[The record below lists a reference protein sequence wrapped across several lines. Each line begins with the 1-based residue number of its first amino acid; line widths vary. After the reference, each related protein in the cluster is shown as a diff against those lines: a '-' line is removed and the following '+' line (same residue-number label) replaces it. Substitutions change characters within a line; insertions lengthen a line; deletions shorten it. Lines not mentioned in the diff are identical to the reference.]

1 MKKLHLPCGRM
12 KGGGV
17 ERKIVYEI
25 GEKDVGCTVMQFLR
39 GKRYSGQMIGELKW
53 SGDGVTCNGGPIKM
67 KEPLQMGDRLEIY
80 AHERERSEDI
90 LQVELPF
97 PVVYEDEDLV
107 VVNKPAGMPVQP
119 SWYYRDK
126 SLANAAAFYYRE
138 QAGQFVYR
146 CVTRLDKNTTG
157 LVLLA
162 KNPISS
168 GILYDLMVNR
178 EIKRT
183 YYAIARRESERLL
196 QTGEKGIIDLP
207 IGKDMDAANV
217 YKIDWEN
224 GKHAVTHYEVL
235 AAAQDCAYIKLYLET
250 GRTHQIR
257 VHMEAMGYPL
267 AGDET
272 YHGSKPDTVTGL
284 QHQALHAGM
293 LEFSHPITGRWMR
306 LEAPLP
312 KEMLD
317 GLP

>member
-1 MKKLHLPCGRM
+1 M
-12 KGGGV
+12 KGGDV

-25 GEKDVGCTVMQFLR
+25 GEQDAGGTVMQFLR
-39 GKRYSGQMIGELKW
+39 GKRYSGQMIGALKW
-53 SGDGVTCNGGPIKM
+53 SGDGITCNGRPVKM
-67 KEPLQMGDRLEIY
+67 KARLQVGDRLMVY

-107 VVNKPAGMPVQP
+107 VVSKPAGMPVQP
-119 SWYYRDK
+119 SWYYRDN

-138 QAGQFVYR
+138 QAEQFVYR
-146 CVTRLDKNTTG
+146 CVTRLDKDTTG

-168 GILYDLMVNR
+168 GILYDLMANR

-183 YYAIARRESERLL
+183 YYAIARREYERML

-217 YKIDWEN
+217 YKIDREN
-224 GKHAVTHYEVL
+224 GKQAVTHYEVL
-235 AAAQDCAYIKLYLET
+235 AGTEDYAYVKLHLET

-284 QHQALHAGM
+284 HRQALHAGM
-293 LEFSHPITGRWMR
+293 LEFSHPITGEWMR
-306 LEAPLP
+306 FEASLP
-312 KEMLD
+312 KDMKD
-317 GLP
+317 GLL